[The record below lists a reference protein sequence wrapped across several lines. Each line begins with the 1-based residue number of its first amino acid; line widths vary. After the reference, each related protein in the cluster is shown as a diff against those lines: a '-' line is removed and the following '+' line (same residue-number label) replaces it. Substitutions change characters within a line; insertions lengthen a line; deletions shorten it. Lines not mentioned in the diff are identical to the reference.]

1 MIIFGHKH
9 FDQATPN
16 FAKKI
21 RNTALKVGTALGG
34 AGTAIVV
41 ANKLILIPL
50 GLCLP
55 PAIMAYAAEAIA
67 VSVGIPTLVASI
79 AQSFGIAPIP
89 TDTEA
94 K

>member
-1 MIIFGHKH
+1 MITFGHKH
-9 FDQATPN
+9 FDQATPDL
-16 FAKKI
+16 AKKI

-50 GLCLP
+50 GLCFP

-67 VSVGIPTLVASI
+67 VSVGVPTLVASI
-79 AQSFGIAPIP
+79 AQGFGIKPEP
-89 TDTEA
+89 EP